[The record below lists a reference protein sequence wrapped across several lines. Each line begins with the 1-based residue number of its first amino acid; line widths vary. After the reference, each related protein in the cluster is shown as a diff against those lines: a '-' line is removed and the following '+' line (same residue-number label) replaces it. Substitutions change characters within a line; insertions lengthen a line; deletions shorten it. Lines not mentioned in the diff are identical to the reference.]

1 MPDEPE
7 RARLATRL
15 RELRAATGLSG
26 NRFAAERVR
35 WPQSRVSRLET
46 GTQLP
51 TEDDIRAW
59 VAAAG
64 AVSEVVAELLELLEQ
79 ARIEY
84 ATWRHTYHHS
94 GSASGKQISIAQLE
108 AQANRI
114 RGFQPAMVIGLLQT
128 PAYTRELLS
137 LPGSPLAY
145 AELESALDEVVAQRM
160 IRQQALYQPGKQ
172 VQLVMGEAALHN
184 SVGTIGTLLGQLDRL
199 LTMTALPSVDVGIVP
214 FTVAM
219 LPVPGF
225 VLYDDDVVT
234 AESLTAEQR
243 LIEPDEV
250 AQYVNFFDH
259 LDAVAATGPDAAVLI
274 QQVAAELR
282 GRRNISR

>member
-1 MPDEPE
+1 MPDNPE

-15 RELRAATGLSG
+15 RELRATTGLSG
-26 NRFAAERVR
+26 NRFAAERIS

-59 VAAAG
+59 VAATGAG
-64 AVSEVVAELLELLEQ
+64 SEAVAELLELLEQ

-84 ATWRHTYHHS
+84 ATWRHTYRRS
-94 GSASGKQISIAQLE
+94 GGAGGKQISIAQLE

-128 PAYTRELLS
+128 PAYTREMLA
-137 LPGSPLAY
+137 LPGSPLAH
-145 AELESALDEVVAQRM
+145 AESDSALDEVVAQRM
-160 IRQQALYQPGKQ
+160 SRQQALYQPGKQ
-172 VQLVMGEAALHN
+172 VQLVMGQAALHN
-184 SVGTIGTLLGQLDRL
+184 SVGTTGTLLGQLDRL
-199 LTMTALPSVDVGIVP
+199 MTITALPSVDVGIVP
-214 FTVAM
+214 FAVPM
-219 LPVPGF
+219 LPIPGF

-243 LIEPDEV
+243 LTEPDEV
-250 AQYVNFFDH
+250 AQYANFFDH
-259 LDAVAATGPDAAVLI
+259 LHAVAATGPDAAALI
-274 QQVAAELR
+274 HQVAAELR
-282 GRRNISR
+282 GHRNITR

>member
-1 MPDEPE
+1 MPGDLE
-7 RARLATRL
+7 RVRLATRL
-15 RELRAATGLSG
+15 RDLRAATGLSG
-26 NRFAAERVR
+26 NRFAAERIN

-51 TEDDIRAW
+51 TEDDIHTW

-64 AVSEVVAELLELLEQ
+64 SDSAAEAQLLELLEQ

-84 ATWRHTYHHS
+84 ATWRHTYRRS
-94 GSASGKQISIAQLE
+94 GGAGGKQISIARLE
-108 AQANRI
+108 AQATRI

-128 PAYTRELLS
+128 PAYARELLT

-145 AELESALDEVVAQRM
+145 AESDVVLDDVVAQRM

-172 VQLVMGEAALHN
+172 VQLVMGEAALHH
-184 SVGTIGTLLGQLDRL
+184 SVGTTGTLLGQLDRL
-199 LTMTALPSVDVGIVP
+199 LTMTALPSVDVRIIP
-214 FTVAM
+214 FTVPM

-243 LIEPDEV
+243 LIEPHEV
-250 AQYVNFFDH
+250 AQYATFFDH
-259 LDAVAATGPDAAVLI
+259 LHAVAVTGPDATALI
-274 QQVAAELR
+274 HQVATELR
-282 GRRNISR
+282 DISS